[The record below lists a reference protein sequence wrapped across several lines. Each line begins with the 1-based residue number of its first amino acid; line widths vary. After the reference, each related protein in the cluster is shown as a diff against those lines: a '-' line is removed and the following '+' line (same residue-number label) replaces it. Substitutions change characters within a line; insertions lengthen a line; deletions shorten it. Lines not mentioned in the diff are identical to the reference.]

1 MSGWEV
7 TLLRPFW
14 LLTLP
19 LLVAV
24 GAWLM
29 MRKGGLGDWQKASDP
44 ALLRAMVALGRVD
57 DQARQGPLW
66 AMLGVVAVIV
76 LAMTGPALERRDTL
90 SFRNLDGVLFVV
102 DASASVTEDP
112 RWPQMLAMG
121 RFGIAALGTR
131 PGGLIAYGGDAYV
144 ATDMT
149 LDHLQLGQTLSL
161 IGPDLVPDAGSRP
174 ARALSLAA
182 QMLENAQVLA
192 GDVVLLTDGV
202 GLNAESLRAAHLI
215 AGQGA
220 RLTLV
225 SLGTPTAAFETHALA
240 GRGQVFTLH
249 QTDEF
254 AAWLQASAR
263 TRLEAQDYPL
273 LFWKDFGRYVLILAL
288 VPLLLLFR
296 WRVA

>member
-1 MSGWEV
+1 MSGWEI
-7 TLLRPFW
+7 TLLRPLW
-14 LLTLP
+14 LLALP
-19 LLVAV
+19 LLGMIGVWLAV
-24 GAWLM
+24 
-29 MRKGGLGDWQKASDP
+29 RKGGLGDWQKASDP

-57 DQARQGPLW
+57 NQAKKGPLW
-66 AMLGVVAVIV
+66 AMLTAVAMIV

-102 DASASVTEDP
+102 DASASVTDDP

-121 RFGIAALGTR
+121 RFGVIALGTR
-131 PGGLIAYGGDAYV
+131 PGGLIVYGGDAYV

-161 IGPDLVPDAGSRP
+161 IGPELVPDAGSRP

-182 QMLENAQVLA
+182 QMLEEAQVLA
-192 GDVVLLTDGV
+192 GDVILLTDGV
-202 GLNAESLRAAHLI
+202 GLDAESLRAASQI

-220 RLTLV
+220 RLSLV
-225 SLGTPTAAFETHALA
+225 SLQVPTAAFETHAQA
-240 GRGQVFTLH
+240 GGGRVFTLE
-249 QTDEF
+249 QTDDF
-254 AAWLQASAR
+254 SLWLQASAR

-273 LFWKDFGRYVLILAL
+273 LFWKDFGRYILMLAL
-288 VPLLLLFR
+288 LPLLLLFR